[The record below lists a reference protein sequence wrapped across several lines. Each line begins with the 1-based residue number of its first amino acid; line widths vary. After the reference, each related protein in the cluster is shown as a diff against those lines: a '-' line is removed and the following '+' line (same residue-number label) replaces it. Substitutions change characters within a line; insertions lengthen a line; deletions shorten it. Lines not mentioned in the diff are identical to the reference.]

1 KPRSAVGSATCAP
14 FTRSTTSP
22 LRSPSFANR
31 LSSRIW
37 KRRKPAGRPSRTSAT
52 ARSCVMRPLTLSTAP
67 ATSRRSTMKAFSAV
81 RRVRGDRGGG
91 FGRRWRHVVDGRVE
105 TGGDPDPGQVRD
117 EREESELEDEPVT
130 PDEPHDGSAGSYA
143 R

>member
-1 KPRSAVGSATCAP
+1 MASAREPQDDGARLAALEADAPEAKPRMAS
-14 FTRSTTSP
+14 RP
-22 LRSPSFANR
+22 L
-31 LSSRIW
+31 
-37 KRRKPAGRPSRTSAT
+37 AT
-52 ARSCVMRPLTLSTAP
+52 AP
-67 ATSRRSTMKAFSAV
+67 RRVEEVALGDQRVVGEGTGQ
-81 RRVRGDRGGG
+81 VRGDRGGG